1 MSTRQRSAW
10 RRKFRDNRMT
20 QVAVTVSVAAVAVVG
35 AVIGVSLA
43 NQHVSALNQV
53 GCVSAGPSGGPVVS
67 ASGAAAGPGAS
78 AAPCPAQSGG
88 AADVAAA
95 TASASPAGAR
105 VPVQPNTFATGPIA
119 KRQLGGIASRPVDG
133 TGAAINMNQTPDE
146 AAASGNCTI
155 VVPRNPL
162 TAQGLATPYQLGDG
176 CSESIAG
183 QQAFVEATILSRNG
197 QVQVYNPLVIDQ
209 GTRPAVRP
217 VVPRIQAGSQV
228 IIDFGFNGTNLV
240 LTGPGA
246 VQRSSGC
253 VDALGQSVIGQV
265 AACNAVAF
273 YRLANAEI
281 ARGTLRVPALGTAQD
296 GQACQTT
303 RDFALIDQDQSDNVY
318 SAYLVTGSGQTA
330 QATPANKARLGNA
343 TLATNG
349 SDNALLGEFVDPANG
364 CQPYTRPDA
373 TSLNGTQGSQALDE
387 LSARANQKAPVAL
400 IPTNDEMVLVGGS
413 YSLAKTNV
421 FRSLVDQPLLAA
433 NVNPTE
439 VAAAYCMNMVN
450 IAPAHDQ
457 LHENTDANFAT
468 PVADTGNNLATFIGN
483 RLSMSFSNLGCDA
496 FGLTDPVNVTAD
508 GNGVATAVSYN
519 TAQQQATIPAPD
531 AGQGQGTTGS
541 GHGTTGSSHGTAGSG
556 HGNQQPPSR
565 GHGYRY
571 GSHHRYQA
579 PSGM

>member
-1 MSTRQRSAW
+1 MSTRHRSAW
-10 RRKFRDNRMT
+10 RRKFRNNRMT
-20 QVAVTVSVAAVAVVG
+20 QVAATVSVAVVAVVG
-35 AVIGVSLA
+35 AVIGISLA
-43 NQHVSALNQV
+43 NQHVSALNQA

-67 ASGAAAGPGAS
+67 ASGAAAAAGAS

-88 AADVAAA
+88 AADVAA
-95 TASASPAGAR
+95 TASAAPR
-105 VPVQPNTFATGPIA
+105 VAVQPNTFATGPIA
-119 KRQLGGIASRPVDG
+119 TQQLGGIATQPVDG
-133 TGAAINMNQTPDE
+133 TGAAINLNQTPDE
-146 AAASGNCTI
+146 AANSGNCTI
-155 VVPRNPL
+155 SVPSNPL
-162 TAQGLATPYQLGDG
+162 SAQGLATPYQLGDG
-176 CSESIAG
+176 CSETNAG

-209 GTRPAVRP
+209 GTRPAIKP
-217 VVPRIQAGSQV
+217 VAPRIQAGSQV

-253 VDALGQSVIGQV
+253 VDALGQSLIGQV

-273 YRLANAEI
+273 YSLANSEI
-281 ARGTLRVPALGTAQD
+281 ARGALRVPQIGTAQD
-296 GQACQTT
+296 GKACQTT

-318 SAYLVTGSGQTA
+318 SAYLVTSKGQTA
-330 QATPANKARLGNA
+330 QATPFNKARLSNA

-349 SDNALLGEFVDPANG
+349 SDNALLGVFVDPANG
-364 CQPYTRPDA
+364 CTPYTRPDS
-373 TSLNGTQGSQALDE
+373 TSMNGAQGSQALDE
-387 LSARANQKAPVAL
+387 LSARVNQQAPVAL
-400 IPTNDEMVLVGGS
+400 IPTNDEMVLVGGND
-413 YSLAKTNV
+413 SLAKTNMY
-421 FRSLVDQPLLAA
+421 RSLVDQPLLAA

-457 LHENTDANFAT
+457 LDANTDGNFAT
-468 PVADTGNNLATFIGN
+468 PVAATGNTLATFIGN
-483 RLSMSFSNLGCDA
+483 RLSMSFANLGCGS

-531 AGQGQGTTGS
+531 AGQGQGTTGT
-541 GHGTTGSSHGTAGSG
+541 GQGTTGTGQGTAGSG
-556 HGNQQPPSR
+556 HGNQKPPSR